1 MEYLGARSSRKN
13 WTTPGSAKCCPLDV
27 MLSGTSVNR
36 TVSDLDKIGKTI
48 EVPQDLNLVQNW
60 QRVAFFYQRMKVT
73 LYHVHL
79 KSYVHDFGFNMKCIL
94 QSNYVSSFIEI
105 IWNMIEP
112 SHGRLED
119 GLPKQSW
126 HHLMVISFSLVTS
139 WAYLWAKACFNAS
152 SWCHIQTRCIN
163 V

>member
-1 MEYLGARSSRKN
+1 M
-13 WTTPGSAKCCPLDV
+13 
-27 MLSGTSVNR
+27 NR

-79 KSYVHDFGFNMKCIL
+79 KCNVHDFGFNMKCIL

-105 IWNMIEP
+105 IGNMIKS

-119 GLPKQSW
+119 GLP
-126 HHLMVISFSLVTS
+126 
-139 WAYLWAKACFNAS
+139 
-152 SWCHIQTRCIN
+152 
-163 V
+163 